1 MISFREEAVHLP
13 ENNRLRQVQGPPR
26 RPARDRHRHGRH
38 PRRHPGPH
46 LVLARQ
52 HHRHH
57 TDPPGQGRHA
67 RLDPVQD
74 RVGRGPG
81 FASADNRRY
90 LRQGDHY
97 YIIGERLRSGSAE
110 AALSRQGRYQD
121 VADNLEVN
129 EVRIG
134 EADQFVICFNT
145 HGAMRH
151 AAIRERLLAQLQELI
166 AGTDTPT
173 ATKRA
178 ELRGVI
184 STKPG
189 LNCYLRTTPKGLLR
203 IDAAKVKAE
212 TNLDGKYLLCCS
224 DPKLLGRGHRPRL
237 QATARG
243 RAGLARHEAGHRPT
257 PGLSPA
263 PRGGASAPS
272 STRSQSPPSPA
283 RPAPSASAP
292 S

>member
-1 MISFREEAVHLP
+1 M
-13 ENNRLRQVQGPPR
+13 
-26 RPARDRHRHGRH
+26 
-38 PRRHPGPH
+38 
-46 LVLARQ
+46 
-52 HHRHH
+52 
-57 TDPPGQGRHA
+57 
-67 RLDPVQD
+67 
-74 RVGRGPG
+74 GRGPG

-224 DPKLLGRGHRPRL
+224 DPKLPAEDIALGYKQLLEVEQGWPDMKQVIDLRPVYHQHHVEAHPHRVRPAHSRHLHRPDRHLPPARRADQAPARHPGQTRHSDTEEDRRGHPRRRRL
-237 QATARG
+237 T
-243 RAGLARHEAGHRPT
+243 RHTT
-257 PGLSPA
+257 PA
-263 PRGGASAPS
+263 
-272 STRSQSPPSPA
+272 
-283 RPAPSASAP
+283 
-292 S
+292 